1 MLADEHWRH
10 FFIRIMTIVNKSYP
24 SLKKSSISKI
34 SFLSAV

>member
-1 MLADEHWRH
+1 MLAEEQWRH
-10 FFIRIMTIVNKSYP
+10 FFIRIMTKVNKSYP